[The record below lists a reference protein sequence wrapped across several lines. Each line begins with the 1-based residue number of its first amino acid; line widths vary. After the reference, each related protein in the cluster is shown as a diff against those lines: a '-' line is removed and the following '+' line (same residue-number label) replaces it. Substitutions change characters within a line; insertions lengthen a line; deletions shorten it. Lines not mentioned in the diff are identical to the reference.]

1 MKRIA
6 VVASIVAVLL
16 SPVAVV
22 RADELKVLSAATIRF
37 GLKDVGDNFT
47 RMTGTKLVIT
57 FGSAGGVKTKLEK
70 GEPVDVVILPKPDI
84 AALAKAGKI
93 APDSVHDIARTALSI
108 AVRKGQPKPDISSL
122 AGVKEALLSAKMIA
136 YYDAAAG
143 GADGVIAERDFAR
156 LGIVNEV
163 AAKAKLWKS
172 VQEVT
177 DERSADLLINWQPP
191 LLSKAADYEFAY
203 AGVHANADEKG
214 TPFLIAIEANGTTT
228 KRVDQLSEGTRD
240 QLFLAL
246 RLVMLEDYAAKAPAL
261 PFIADDL
268 LQTFDDY
275 GRTAN
280 ALAALADLSQH
291 MQVIVLSH
299 HRQLIDAAHGLPGGI
314 VNVCELAS

>member
-122 AGVKEALLSAKMIA
+122 AGVKEALLAAKMIA
-136 YYDAAAG
+136 Y
-143 GADGVIAERDFAR
+143 
-156 LGIVNEV
+156 
-163 AAKAKLWKS
+163 
-172 VQEVT
+172 
-177 DERSADLLINWQPP
+177 
-191 LLSKAADYEFAY
+191 
-203 AGVHANADEKG
+203 
-214 TPFLIAIEANGTTT
+214 
-228 KRVDQLSEGTRD
+228 
-240 QLFLAL
+240 
-246 RLVMLEDYAAKAPAL
+246 
-261 PFIADDL
+261 
-268 LQTFDDY
+268 
-275 GRTAN
+275 
-280 ALAALADLSQH
+280 
-291 MQVIVLSH
+291 
-299 HRQLIDAAHGLPGGI
+299 
-314 VNVCELAS
+314 